1 MSTLSE
7 SKIITNGGIV
17 TTTVLDEITPER
29 LMMYMVKGAY
39 ASMYANTTDNT
50 PVIPR
55 EIRDLLVSP
64 LEEVTT

>member
-39 ASMYANTTDNT
+39 ASKYANTTDNT

>member
-39 ASMYANTTDNT
+39 AAKYANTTDNT

>member
-29 LMMYMVKGAY
+29 LMMYMVKGVY
-39 ASMYANTTDNT
+39 AAKYGNTTDNT